1 MGTSCILITPAKGSG
16 QLGATTDFALQI
28 EALAGF
34 SAIIDRLG
42 EFSEVVES
50 FASRDQDAADAAAN
64 GSSLPQRIE
73 LVDVPTATQQSPAG
87 QPLLRLEGVTLQI
100 PDGSRTL
107 VEGLDVEVLPPLLS
121 VQAANLPRTI
131 SVAVTGFKR
140 AMVHDRL

>member
-1 MGTSCILITPAKGSG
+1 MQWALHASPVLQSRVLPQPPSLKVACV
-16 QLGATTDFALQI
+16 LQI

-50 FASRDQDAADAAAN
+50 FASRDQDAADASAN
-64 GSSLPQRIE
+64 GSSPPQRIE
-73 LVDVPTATQQSPAG
+73 LVDAPAATQQSPAG

-107 VEGLDVEVLPPLLS
+107 VDSLDVEVLLLLLS
-121 VQAANLPRTI
+121 SLATI
-131 SVAVTGFKR
+131 SSE
-140 AMVHDRL
+140 RL

>member
-1 MGTSCILITPAKGSG
+1 M
-16 QLGATTDFALQI
+16 QI

-50 FASRDQDAADAAAN
+50 FASPDQGAAADASGN
-64 GSSLPQRIE
+64 GSGVTGRIE
-73 LVDVPTATQQSPAG
+73 LIDIPTATQHSSPD

-107 VEGLDVEVLPPLLS
+107 VDSLDLEVLFPLLHMPVS
-121 VQAANLPRTI
+121 Q
-131 SVAVTGFKR
+131 
-140 AMVHDRL
+140 